1 MLNTTDDNIMNSL
14 SQMKPFEQS
23 QTQPLRFED
32 EENKTGEELDQEMS
46 EEAEESVDQED
57 LKM

>member
-1 MLNTTDDNIMNSL
+1 
-14 SQMKPFEQS
+14 MKPFEQS

-46 EEAEESVDQED
+46 EAEESVDQED
-57 LKM
+57 LKMQED

>member
-1 MLNTTDDNIMNSL
+1 
-14 SQMKPFEQS
+14 MKPFEQS

-32 EENKTGEELDQEMS
+32 EDNKTGEELDQEMS